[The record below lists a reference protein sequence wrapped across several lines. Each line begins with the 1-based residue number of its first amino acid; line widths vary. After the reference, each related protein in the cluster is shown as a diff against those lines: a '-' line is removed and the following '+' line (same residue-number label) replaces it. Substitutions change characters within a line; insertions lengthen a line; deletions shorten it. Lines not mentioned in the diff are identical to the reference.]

1 MWQSFKRNV
10 YYMKRVMKEEM
21 KITVGIS
28 NRHAHLTREQIDAL
42 FGEGYELTFYRNIKQ
57 PDEFVSNEK
66 IDVAGPKGILKGVRI
81 MGPVR
86 EKAQIEMT
94 FTSARK
100 IGVEAQVR
108 VSSQVEGTSGAKLI
122 GPKGEYYLED
132 GVIAAFRHLH
142 MTPQEAEALGLREGQ
157 MVSVEA
163 GGDRAV
169 IFKNVV
175 VRIDELFS
183 LELHLDTDEAN
194 AAALKNG
201 DEVQLLL

>member
-1 MWQSFKRNV
+1 
-10 YYMKRVMKEEM
+10 
-21 KITVGIS
+21 
-28 NRHAHLTREQIDAL
+28 
-42 FGEGYELTFYRNIKQ
+42 LTFYRKIKQ

-66 IDVAGPKGILKGVRI
+66 IDVAGPKGVLKGVRI
-81 MGPVR
+81 LGPVR

-94 FTSARK
+94 LTSARE

-108 VSSQVEGTSGAKLI
+108 ISAQVEGTSGVRLI
-122 GPKGEYYLED
+122 GPKGEYYLEE

-157 MVSVEA
+157 KVSVEA

-169 IFKNVV
+169 LFKNVV

-183 LELHLDTDEAN
+183 LEFHLDTDEAN
-194 AAALKNG
+194 AAGLKSG
-201 DEVQLLL
+201 DEVRLLI